1 MELTLEER
9 ERIAYIEGR
18 TEEAKLLALAM
29 DGSEEAVAEAAHEAR
44 GQGFDDGYE
53 AGYAKGFEEGSE

>member
-18 TEEAKLLALAM
+18 TEEAKLLALLIDAQ
-29 DGSEEAVAEAAHEAR
+29 DDAHCSCANDE
-44 GQGFDDGYE
+44 DDGE
-53 AGYAKGFEEGSE
+53 